1 MLIRCLW
8 FAGSFKSVIN
18 GASIFLLMV
27 LPFDTRL
34 DLSGHIGKP
43 LSAHRKK
50 FQSSCP
56 LLLLPLLF
64 PILLALNGNQ
74 LWELYMSPSLP
85 PYGMG
90 PRRMRCLCT
99 STLVPMSGKWTAGKY
114 NKFYCQ
120 AQLSSLKPQLKLNF
134 SSISSFPPP
143 THPPPLLRVFKA

>member
-1 MLIRCLW
+1 
-8 FAGSFKSVIN
+8 
-18 GASIFLLMV
+18 MV
-27 LPFDTRL
+27 LPFDTKL

-99 STLVPMSGKWTAGKY
+99 STLVPMLGKWTAGKY

-143 THPPPLLRVFKA
+143 TPHHCWESSKLRDDLRKKKLYKGWHRAYFNLHPPS